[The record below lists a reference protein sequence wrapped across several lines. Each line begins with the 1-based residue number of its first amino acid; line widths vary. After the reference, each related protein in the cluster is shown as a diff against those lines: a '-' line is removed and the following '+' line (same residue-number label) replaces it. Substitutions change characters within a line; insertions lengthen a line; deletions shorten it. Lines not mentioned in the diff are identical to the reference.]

1 MELNSQKTTGLDG
14 LPAKFLKDDASTFA
28 KPLTCIIYMSITSG
42 QFPKELKCVKIVPIY
57 KKKLIT
63 DLGNNRQF

>member
-1 MELNSQKTTGLDG
+1 
-14 LPAKFLKDDASTFA
+14 
-28 KPLTCIIYMSITSG
+28 MSITSG
-42 QFPKELKCVKIVPIY
+42 QFPKELKCVQIVQIY